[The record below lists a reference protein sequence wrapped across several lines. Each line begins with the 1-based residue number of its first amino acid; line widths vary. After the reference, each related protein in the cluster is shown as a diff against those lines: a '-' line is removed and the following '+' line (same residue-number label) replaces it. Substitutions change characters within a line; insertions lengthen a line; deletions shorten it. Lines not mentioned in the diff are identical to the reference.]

1 MPALTTIFAGVAA
14 AAAAGGAAV
23 SAYQGQNAATAQ
35 RHALDQQK
43 RAQAESVAMAKSQQ
57 RESEQA
63 QAMANRREPD
73 VASIMAA
80 AAKEGGNSG
89 TMLTGPTGS
98 SPAQAAHGR
107 TSLLGG

>member
-1 MPALTTIFAGVAA
+1 MA
-14 AAAAGGAAV
+14 
-23 SAYQGQNAATAQ
+23 AYQGQKAATAQ
-35 RHALDQQK
+35 GHALEQQK
-43 RAQAESVAMAKSQQ
+43 REQAQSVAAARSQQ
-57 RESEQA
+57 RASEQA
-63 QAMANRREPD
+63 QAMANKREPD

-98 SPAQAAHGR
+98 SPAQAALGR

>member
-1 MPALTTIFAGVAA
+1 MPALTTIFAGIAA
-14 AAAAGGAAV
+14 GAAAAGAGV
-23 SAYQGQNAATAQ
+23 SAYQGQKASTAQ
-35 RHALDQQK
+35 GHALDQQK
-43 RAQAESVAMAKSQQ
+43 RAQTEAVAAAKSQQ

-63 QAMANRREPD
+63 TAMANRREPD
-73 VASIMAA
+73 VASIMRA

-98 SPAQAAHGR
+98 SPAQAALGR